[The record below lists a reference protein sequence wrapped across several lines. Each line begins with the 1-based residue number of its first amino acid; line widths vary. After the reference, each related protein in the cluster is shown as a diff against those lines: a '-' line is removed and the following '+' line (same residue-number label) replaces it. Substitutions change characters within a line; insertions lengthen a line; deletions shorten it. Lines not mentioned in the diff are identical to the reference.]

1 MSKTQY
7 IKTFVALFVLLQ
19 LLLLFSAFQQWPFQA
34 LFSPKLQAIVDTLHL
49 GKTEQIALHDLVCLL
64 CRYNIVQIY
73 VTS

>member
-1 MSKTQY
+1 MKAIKTELKQKSCRLMSKTQY

-49 GKTEQIALHDLVCLL
+49 GKTE
-64 CRYNIVQIY
+64 
-73 VTS
+73 